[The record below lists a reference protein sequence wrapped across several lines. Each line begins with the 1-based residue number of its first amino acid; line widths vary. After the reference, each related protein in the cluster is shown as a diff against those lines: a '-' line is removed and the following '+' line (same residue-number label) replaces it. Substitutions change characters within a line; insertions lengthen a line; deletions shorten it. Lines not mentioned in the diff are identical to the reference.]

1 MKIIKNVIKIIFFN
15 IKNIFI
21 SELRTIDNQNNTFD
35 LVTTN
40 MKNNNIL
47 DI

>member
-15 IKNIFI
+15 IKNISI
-21 SELRTIDNQNNTFD
+21 SELRKIDNQNNTFD

>member
-15 IKNIFI
+15 IKNISI

>member
-15 IKNIFI
+15 IKNISI
-21 SELRTIDNQNNTFD
+21 SEFRTIDNQNNTFD

>member
-15 IKNIFI
+15 IKNISI

-35 LVTTN
+35 FVTTN